1 MPKYPK
7 NFKDVEYYVPGR
19 KRRVAG
25 STKAT
30 SDLLAMVHETYPTFT
45 ITQLREVMTDRSKCV
60 FSRRRLK
67 SSTRTS
73 RRATET
79 AFQIGGKV
87 TMAIDYKEKIRKLL
101 ALAESPVE
109 AEARAALLKA
119 RQLMAEHKLTEREC
133 REAEKQAVK
142 DVLTDITCSKRREPW
157 IIPLSATIGES
168 YCCKGYRKRFYGQQ
182 TQHVG
187 FIGLEDDVEICIA
200 VFKYAVDCIRAGV
213 KNIKR
218 EYAGYA
224 SYYSKFIKQECDSY
238 GYGFVM
244 GVGAAFEQQ
253 EKENREEWGLVLVM
267 PKEVTEAAQRLGKEA
282 FKSRA
287 EESISAGAYYNGYSA
302 GKEFN
307 PARRLSEGAVL

>member
-1 MPKYPK
+1 M
-7 NFKDVEYYVPGR
+7 
-19 KRRVAG
+19 
-25 STKAT
+25 
-30 SDLLAMVHETYPTFT
+30 
-45 ITQLREVMTDRSKCV
+45 
-60 FSRRRLK
+60 
-67 SSTRTS
+67 
-73 RRATET
+73 
-79 AFQIGGKV
+79 
-87 TMAIDYKEKIRKLL
+87 IDYKEKIRKLL

-157 IIPLSATIGES
+157 IIPLSATIGEN
-168 YCCKGYRKRFYGQQ
+168 YCCKGYRKRYHGQQ

-213 KNIKR
+213 KNIRR
-218 EYAGYA
+218 EYADYTA
-224 SYYSKFIKQECDSY
+224 YYSKFIKQECDSY

-267 PKEVTEAAQRLGKEA
+267 PKEVTEATQRLGKEA
-282 FKSRA
+282 FKSSA
-287 EESISAGAYYNGYSA
+287 EDNISAGAYRQGYA
-302 GKEFN
+302 EGREFD
-307 PARRLSEGAVL
+307 PTRRIARGGVMNAVGS